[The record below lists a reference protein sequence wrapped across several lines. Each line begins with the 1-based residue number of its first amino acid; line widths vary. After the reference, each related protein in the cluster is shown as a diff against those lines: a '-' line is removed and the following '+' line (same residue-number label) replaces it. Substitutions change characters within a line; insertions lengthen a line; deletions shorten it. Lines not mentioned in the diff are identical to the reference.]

1 MLPVRVFLLVL
12 PVIVTLIY
20 LYLYYKFKHCVG
32 KKLKIK
38 QISFCIMVFTWF
50 VFIPVFIDWVI
61 TDHYYEIFN
70 IDSAMDDDV
79 WFAFLGSYMGI
90 AGTIVI
96 GAISFKQADMLAKKD
111 EKLAAY
117 QAEPRIQINTVSVL
131 PWHSKSGLNL
141 LKKRELEQASFIQY
155 GAHVVSDGSF
165 VVIRLEAV
173 DIGTLPTNR
182 LDIEKI
188 IWKMKGETLSTI
200 DLTREKWKNLDLLS
214 QIYLI
219 IDNQDEGKDEFYSEL
234 ARHFNYKYTKEVG
247 YAQSELQIL
256 FSLSNAEHLNIK
268 YRLICRFDLENAD
281 VESDYVSSE
290 IIHIRKE

>member
-1 MLPVRVFLLVL
+1 MLSARVFLLVL
-12 PVIVTLIY
+12 PLIVTLIH

-38 QISFCIMVFTWF
+38 QISFCIMVSAWF
-50 VFIPVFIDWVI
+50 VFIPVFIDLVI
-61 TDHYYEIFN
+61 TDHYYEIFH

-96 GAISFKQADMLAKKD
+96 GAISFKQTDMLAKKD

-117 QAEPRIQINTVSVL
+117 QAEPRIRINTVSAL
-131 PWHSKSGLNL
+131 PWYSKNKLNE
-141 LKKRELEQASFIQY
+141 LKKRELEKASFIQY
-155 GAHVVSDGSF
+155 GTNVTSYGSF
-165 VVIRLEAV
+165 VIIRLEAV
-173 DIGTLPTNR
+173 DVGTLPVNR

-188 IWKMKGETLSTI
+188 IWTI
-200 DLTREKWKNLDLLS
+200 NGKEPLEIELKNEKWKNLDLLS

-219 IDNQDEGKDEFYSEL
+219 IDNQDKVKDKFYSEL
-234 ARHFNYKYTKEVG
+234 AKHFNYKYTKEVG